1 MYVHSLE
8 LSQIKAFEHL
18 DLEFARPE
26 GEKPYIGMNVFVGGN
41 ASGKTTLLKC
51 LAMSLVGGMS
61 ANQLTLSTEGW
72 MRKDATVSFIRV
84 NIPWEQGE
92 NDSRPAQVTSL
103 VTSTLLTTTFATPE
117 GYFQPSISYW
127 SELDASEFK
136 LDGFLVAYGAFRRL
150 SGSSVDAARYAG
162 VSTRMAGCVT
172 LFREDAALTESD
184 TWLRQEHSREL
195 ERKVQGEIGLRLTD
209 TVKGFLNDGLMPEG
223 FRITRV
229 TVDEVFMETPNGGEL
244 PIRELSDG
252 VRSTYAL
259 ALDIIHHMTRAYAT
273 SDLFAKSKAGYTYVR
288 YPGVVLIDE
297 LEAHLHPSW
306 QLRICEWLKTRFP
319 NIQFFVTTHSP
330 LIAQAADPGGL
341 FVLPLPDEI
350 AAGQTVRRLA
360 PHEQE
365 RVALGRAEK
374 VLLGQAFG
382 LKHTWS
388 ERADRLVQRWETLA
402 SQRNALGTLPKEQQ
416 NEFEELT
423 RQVEMI
429 FDDVPE
435 EVAGA

>member
-8 LSQIKAFEHL
+8 LHQIKAFERL
-18 DLEFARPE
+18 DLEFSRPE
-26 GEKPYIGMNVFVGGN
+26 GEKPYAGMNVFVGGN

-51 LAMSLVGGMS
+51 LSMALVGYEAANQLALSIDGWMRRGTNVSVIRVQVPWKHSDDKIPAPLVSLVGVD
-61 ANQLTLSTEGW
+61 LT
-72 MRKDATVSFIRV
+72 ATTLDGAGKFFY
-84 NIPWEQGE
+84 
-92 NDSRPAQVTSL
+92 PAT
-103 VTSTLLTTTFATPE
+103 
-117 GYFQPSISYW
+117 SYW
-127 SELDASEFK
+127 AELDASDFI
-136 LDGFLVAYGAFRRL
+136 LNGFVVAYGAFRRL
-150 SGSSVDAARYAG
+150 SGSSVDATRYASG
-162 VSTRMAGCVT
+162 SVQLARCLT
-172 LFREDAALTESD
+172 LFREDASLAESD
-184 TWLRQEHSREL
+184 VWLRQEHAREL
-195 ERKVQGEIGLRLTD
+195 ERKDQGGTTSKLVDQVRE
-209 TVKGFLNDGLMPEG
+209 FLNGDLLPSG
-223 FRITRV
+223 FRIARV

-259 ALDIIHHMTRAYAT
+259 ALDIIHHMSRAYSTA
-273 SDLFAKSKAGYTYVR
+273 DIFAKSEAGYTYVR
-288 YPGVVLIDE
+288 LPGVVLIDE

-306 QLRICEWLKTRFP
+306 QLRICEWLKSRFP

-350 AAGQTVRRLA
+350 AAGQSVRRLA

-388 ERADRLVQRWETLA
+388 ERADRLVQRWEALA
-402 SQRNALGTLPKEQQ
+402 SRRNARGALPKAEQS
-416 NEFEELT
+416 EFEELS

-429 FDDVPE
+429 FDDVPD
-435 EVAGA
+435 EVGSA